1 MLFISEVRKVS
12 LGVVAYACDPEIRR
26 LRQRLVNS
34 RSRLGLSKFD
44 ASPDLH
50 SKALSKGGVREERRE
65 KKVKVK
71 DEGGIGGR
79 RMGRNYKSKI

>member
-1 MLFISEVRKVS
+1 M

-34 RSRLGLSKFD
+34 RTRLSLSKFV

-50 SKALSKGGVREERRE
+50 SKALSKGRGEEGKR
-65 KKVKVK
+65 KLK
-71 DEGGIGGR
+71 
-79 RMGRNYKSKI
+79 